1 MVDLFALAQRIADA
15 IPEAIAEEIV
25 LTGSVSCGV
34 ADEVS
39 DIEMLL
45 VTAAPLTLEDGFAL
59 ARAAGLERLGTWGA
73 QAGPSR
79 SVSGRREGV
88 PIELIWWPRAYAAAQ
103 IDRLLEGAMPS
114 TADALAHGVA
124 LRTTGLLAA
133 WQVRL
138 AVYPP
143 ELAAAQVEQAALP
156 WGGFAAAGVLT
167 LVRPGDRL
175 ALVEWM
181 LDCAIRVLEIVYAIN
196 GVWRPTTKRRGARV
210 DARRH
215 ARPARRAD
223 RGRTDRAGPAARAA
237 RHDRAAARRRPARA
251 ERAQR
256 RPGPLVACGGAGVA
270 QRVRRSVALQ
280 ARSSVQAG
288 VIPGT
293 SVQSWAT
300 GSFAKTS
307 FSLRRVPRG
316 SGATAVDWS
325 TNQSPPVPH
334 EKYSWAYESV
344 HAGVPVCSGSSGP
357 MRTLHP
363 PPGAGVAW
371 SEPRVRYVD
380 SALQVYETSVG
391 GEAAKSMYTP
401 PPLETTCICSG
412 TETDVAA
419 RRFSA
424 TARRRE
430 PGAIAHSKCCDE

>member
-133 WQVRL
+133 WQGRL

-196 GVWRPTTKRRGARV
+196 GVWRPTTKRLAARV
-210 DARRH
+210 STLAVTPDRLAERIEDALTE
-215 ARPARRAD
+215 PDPRRALRVMTELQLD
-223 RGRTDRAGPAARAA
+223 AVRLAPSGPNVDRARSWL
-237 RHDRAAARRRPARA
+237 A
-251 ERAQR
+251 E
-256 RPGPLVACGGAGVA
+256 
-270 QRVRRSVALQ
+270 AL
-280 ARSSVQAG
+280 A
-288 VIPGT
+288 
-293 SVQSWAT
+293 
-300 GSFAKTS
+300 
-307 FSLRRVPRG
+307 SL
-316 SGATAVDWS
+316 
-325 TNQSPPVPH
+325 
-334 EKYSWAYESV
+334 
-344 HAGVPVCSGSSGP
+344 
-357 MRTLHP
+357 
-363 PPGAGVAW
+363 
-371 SEPRVRYVD
+371 
-380 SALQVYETSVG
+380 SA
-391 GEAAKSMYTP
+391 
-401 PPLETTCICSG
+401 
-412 TETDVAA
+412 
-419 RRFSA
+419 
-424 TARRRE
+424 
-430 PGAIAHSKCCDE
+430 